1 MSAAADLA
9 EFAKRRSG
17 KRVRRHKRRLES
29 GKVITVGVD
38 KPEGS
43 NTSSPVIRNLELLA
57 RSARSITY
65 SVDTGHRMF
74 ERVRKA
80 REATPRLDRIG
91 RAANMLSREGRGW
104 LGGLGRSSNELRGW
118 ASSEKA
124 RDTAYGWYQRSRGF
138 LS

>member
-1 MSAAADLA
+1 MGATADLA

-17 KRVRRHKRRLES
+17 KRVRRHKRRLNS
-29 GKVITVGVD
+29 GKVITVGVG
-38 KPEGS
+38 KPDGS
-43 NTSSPVIRNLELLA
+43 TSSPVIRNLELLA

-80 REATPRLDRIG
+80 REATPRLDRLG

-104 LGGLGRSSNELRGW
+104 VGGLGRASNEARGW

-124 RDTAYGWYQRSRGF
+124 RDTVYGWYQRSRGF